1 MKNLLTLAVVLSAG
15 VYIGGQ
21 MKISEKTG
29 KEVEYNNG
37 MLKISSDSL
46 KVYDHKVFEIKD
58 GGLNLFETIRLTQ
71 ISKSE

>member
-29 KEVEYNNG
+29 KEVEYNKG
-37 MLKISSDSL
+37 MVKISSESL
-46 KVYDHKVFEIKD
+46 KVYDHKVFEVKE
-58 GGLNLFETIRLTQ
+58 GGVNLFEMIRITL
-71 ISKSE
+71 IS